1 MSELFGEL
9 NIERDVQG
17 IIVCRDIVKTILEY
31 GVTQQQLLYII
42 KFLSME
48 LEDGDAM
55 RDLAIITNDLIT
67 NANDGSQFSKIVNE
81 A

>member
-9 NIERDVQG
+9 NVEHEVRSITTCREIVTAIIEH
-17 IIVCRDIVKTILEY
+17 

-42 KFLSME
+42 KFLAME
-48 LEDGDAM
+48 LEDTNAM
-55 RDLAIITNDLIT
+55 RDLAIVASDLIAASDD
-67 NANDGSQFSKIVNE
+67 NQFSKTISE